1 MRLLG
6 TKDSTRRKLIMEKLI
21 RGIART
27 LAVLSAVAIVVMV
40 IAIAIDVFVR
50 NTTGA
55 SLGGMIEIAETAM
68 VTAVAF
74 GLAWAGVNGE
84 HVAVTLVTDRFGP
97 GLAKATNILV
107 WIVVAAYTAWLS
119 YANILR
125 SIDSWESKETRFGLV
140 QWPMYPMR
148 WVLTIGLIS
157 LFIVAIVNLVRTLKG
172 QQPMGFADEVEAAL
186 ADDAF
191 VPEAVDAASDQT
203 DGPATDRPTNQGE
216 HKS

>member
-1 MRLLG
+1 
-6 TKDSTRRKLIMEKLI
+6 MEKLI

-50 NTTGA
+50 NFTGA

-97 GLAKATNILV
+97 RLAKIVNIFV
-107 WIVVAAYTAWLS
+107 WLVVAVYTAWLG

-125 SIDSWESKETRFGLV
+125 SMDSWASTETRFGLV

-148 WVLTIGLIS
+148 WVLTIGIIS
-157 LFIVAIVNLVRTLKG
+157 LFIVAVVNLIRTLKG
-172 QQPMGFADEVEAAL
+172 QEPMGFADEVEAAL
-186 ADDAF
+186 ADETLQPDG
-191 VPEAVDAASDQT
+191 AATKPPLAD
-203 DGPATDRPTNQGE
+203 DPASDRPTTQGE
-216 HKS
+216 HNR